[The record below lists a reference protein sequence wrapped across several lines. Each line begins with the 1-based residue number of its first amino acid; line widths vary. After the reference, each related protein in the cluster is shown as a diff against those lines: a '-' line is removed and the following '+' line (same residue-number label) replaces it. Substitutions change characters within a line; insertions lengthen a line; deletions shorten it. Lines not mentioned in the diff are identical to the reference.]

1 MPALGVVNE
10 NFRLPVVESII
21 SKKKLT
27 VISDETKNEEKESVE
42 YFSNK
47 LKEKEQIQEVK
58 RKRKLLI
65 EEETF
70 MSKMKDIDT

>member
-1 MPALGVVNE
+1 MVNE

-27 VISDETKNEEKESVE
+27 GIEDESRKEEHESVQ

-47 LKEKEQIQEVK
+47 LREKEQMQETK

-70 MSKMKDIDT
+70 MSKM